1 VIAEVE
7 QLAHPPGGFG
17 RGLSGGGPEQG
28 RAHTLRK
35 IADRLRIHDG
45 QAILSRMPSTVFST
59 RGRPAPAVLRA
70 AALSVAPV
78 LVRGLTSAPAQRGT
92 RALLSML
99 RGSDPLERLP
109 FLIAASAARHPL
121 SPAAVRVERTRGR
134 DADQT
139 AVTVWFQEGPGLPV
153 WETGGPPSSPGRSAL
168 RLGAGLLGVAAVAA
182 AGTAAARLQAA
193 QPRLRLLAGSLAT
206 PGKPA

>member
-1 VIAEVE
+1 M
-7 QLAHPPGGFG
+7 PPTA
-17 RGLSGGGPEQG
+17 L
-28 RAHTLRK
+28 
-35 IADRLRIHDG
+35 
-45 QAILSRMPSTVFST
+45 ST

-78 LVRGLTSAPAQRGT
+78 LVRGLTSAQAQRGT
-92 RALLSML
+92 RALLAML
-99 RGSDPLERLP
+99 RGSDPLGRLP
-109 FLIAASAARHPL
+109 FLLAANPRHPL

-139 AVTVWFQEGPGLPV
+139 AVTVWFQEGPALPA

-168 RLGAGLLGVAAVAA
+168 RLCAGLLGVAAVAA